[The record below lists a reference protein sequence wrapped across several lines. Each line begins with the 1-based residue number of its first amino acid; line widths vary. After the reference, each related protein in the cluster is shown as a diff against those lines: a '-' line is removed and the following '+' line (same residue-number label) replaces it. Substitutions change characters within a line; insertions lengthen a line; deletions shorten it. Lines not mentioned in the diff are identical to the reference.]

1 MCKRWRSL
9 SLQSWSSIHDIDF
22 SNADVT
28 GQAFTDISTD
38 KVINILQ
45 KVKGHVQSLI
55 LGGNQGWLIS
65 QDFPKIISEFCEL
78 KFSVLFF
85 PIFTFPKTSK
95 NGVIGKYSRL
105 RRFIIKNPL
114 LTYWYPLSCSYSMID
129 NELDVM

>member
-9 SLQSWSSIHDIDF
+9 SLQSWSSVHDIDF

-38 KVINILQ
+38 KVINVLQ

-55 LGGNQGWLIS
+55 LGGSQGWLIY

-85 PIFTFPKTSK
+85 SNI
-95 NGVIGKYSRL
+95 Y
-105 RRFIIKNPL
+105 
-114 LTYWYPLSCSYSMID
+114 LSQ
-129 NELDVM
+129 N